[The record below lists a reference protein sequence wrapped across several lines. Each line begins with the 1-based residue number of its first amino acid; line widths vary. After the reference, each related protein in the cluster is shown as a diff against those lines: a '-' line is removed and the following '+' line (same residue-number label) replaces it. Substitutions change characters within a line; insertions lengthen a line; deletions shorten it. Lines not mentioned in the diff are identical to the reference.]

1 MTEPPCKPPNPHGG
15 NERIENGPNPPR
27 PAASPSVHRALLVGT
42 LVAFLIPALLG
53 LATGVAAVRFPY
65 QLSYGEGPLLNH
77 AYRLAQGAQIYTRDL
92 QDYPYLVV
100 NYPPVYIFLYASFG
114 RLLGF
119 SLGVGR
125 AISFIAS
132 LVVAVSLGATAYAL
146 CRDLVA
152 AGVAGLAFLG
162 QPYVAVW
169 SGFARVD
176 LLALALASAGL
187 AVAAWHPRKPWSPYA
202 SAALMVLAA
211 YTRQSFLLAF
221 PLGALVQFYVHDR
234 RQAATFGVT
243 LGVAVGLLAIA
254 LNQATGGG
262 ALIHLIVA
270 NVNRMSWSL
279 LRDSLLHLV
288 AISGAALVVAVL
300 VAWRMVRQRARTMFA
315 LIALLLGAGLSS
327 LTVAKVGSDINYF
340 LEIAAAIALLCAVGL
355 ARSGARRAT
364 LLLVAVL
371 VAQAFVYGYW
381 NWSSF
386 RGYLGLRTRA
396 PQFEALYD
404 LVRQERG
411 AILAD
416 DHMAALVQGG
426 HEVLL
431 QPFEFSQLSHDGLWD
446 EGRVVADLKAGR
458 FALVII
464 RDQGNLRGTRPA
476 ERWTAAMLDALD
488 HGYAVRQRFAD
499 VSVYVPR
506 R

>member
-1 MTEPPCKPPNPHGG
+1 
-15 NERIENGPNPPR
+15 
-27 PAASPSVHRALLVGT
+27 AA
-42 LVAFLIPALLG
+42 IQ
-53 LATGVAAVRFPY
+53 FPY

-92 QDYPYLVV
+92 EDYPYVVV
-100 NYPPVYIFLYASFG
+100 NYPPIYIYLYASFG
-114 RLLGF
+114 RFLGF

-132 LVVAVSLGATAYAL
+132 LAVAVSLGATAYAL
-146 CRDLVA
+146 CRDRVA

-187 AVAAWHPRKPWSPYA
+187 AVAAWHPRRRWSPYA

-211 YTRQSFLLAF
+211 FTRQSFLLAF

-327 LTVAKVGSDINYF
+327 LTVAKVGSSINYF

-386 RGYLGLRTRA
+386 RGYMGLRTRA

-431 QPFEFSQLSHDGLWD
+431 QPFEFSQLARGGVWD
-446 EGRVVADLKAGR
+446 ESRVVADITAGR

-464 RDQGNLRGTRPA
+464 RDQGDLRGTRPA

-488 HGYAVRQRFAD
+488 HRYAVQQRFAD